1 MGYEKLSAS
10 RHAAL
15 GDEVRLSIVKFAS
28 ESDRTVNE
36 IREYLEI
43 VSPLLAHHLD
53 VLESVGLISRSK
65 SAVDARKRF
74 VSVRHEN
81 LPQFESPK
89 IPKRVVFVCTENIA
103 RSQLASAIW
112 HGLIGE
118 NASCGGTKPGE
129 TIHALTIESA
139 EQNGFKI
146 KSRKPRQVSTR
157 DLEKST
163 VITVCDSAYA
173 ELGASNV
180 DAHWSIL
187 DPVQVGTKSAFN
199 KTIKQL
205 EQRIQLYKGAI
216 K

>member
-1 MGYEKLSAS
+1 MAGEKLSAS

-43 VSPLLAHHLD
+43 ASPLLAHHLD
-53 VLESVGLISRSK
+53 VLESVGLISRNK
-65 SAVDARKRF
+65 SSVDARKRF

-89 IPKRVVFVCTENIA
+89 TLKRVVFVCTENIA
-103 RSQLASAIW
+103 RSQLATAIW
-112 HGLIGE
+112 HDLIGD
-118 NASCGGTKPGE
+118 NASSCGTRPGAS
-129 TIHALTIESA
+129 IHPLTIDA
-139 EQNGFKI
+139 AKQHGFKI
-146 KSRKPRQVSTR
+146 TNRKPRQVSAG
-157 DLEKST
+157 DLENAT

-173 ELGASNV
+173 ELGESNV

-187 DPVQVGTKSAFN
+187 DPVQAGTKRAFD
-199 KTIKQL
+199 KTIEQL
-205 EQRIQLYKGAI
+205 EQRIQLFKGAM

>member
-1 MGYEKLSAS
+1 MESVKLLAS

-15 GDEVRLSIVKFAS
+15 GDEVRLSIVKFVS

-36 IREYLEI
+36 IRQFLEI

-53 VLESVGLISRSK
+53 ALESVGLISRSK

-146 KSRKPRQVSTR
+146 KSQKPRQVSTR

-205 EQRIQLYKGAI
+205 EQRIQLFKGAI